1 MEIAEFYLSDRG
13 AMIEKAW
20 NGQEALD
27 KFDILRSKYLRYNAH
42 GYYDAGNGWLRN
54 LSKDSYFQPSRREKY
69 SDYCND
75 SSGFTGMYGQ
85 MSACWNE
92 WPSDK
97 TSHIR
102 EIDKNNNG
110 VYYLIH

>member
-1 MEIAEFYLSDRG
+1 MSSTYSRMTGNRGIGSLGHLSNELNNKKG
-13 AMIEKAW
+13 
-20 NGQEALD
+20 
-27 KFDILRSKYLRYNAH
+27 
-42 GYYDAGNGWLRN
+42 
-54 LSKDSYFQPSRREKY
+54 EKY

-75 SSGFTGMYGQ
+75 SSGLTGMYGQ
-85 MSACWNE
+85 MSACRNE

>member
-1 MEIAEFYLSDRG
+1 M
-13 AMIEKAW
+13 
-20 NGQEALD
+20 
-27 KFDILRSKYLRYNAH
+27 
-42 GYYDAGNGWLRN
+42 
-54 LSKDSYFQPSRREKY
+54 
-69 SDYCND
+69 DYCND
-75 SSGFTGMYGQ
+75 SSGLTGMYGQ
-85 MSACWNE
+85 MSACRNE